1 MQKRFAVLLLDSGY
15 YLFSAFGISVAIFS
29 FALEF
34 MWFNVRYGS
43 YSKS

>member
-15 YLFSAFGISVAIFS
+15 YLFSAFGISVAIF